1 MVGGLTAA
9 AQLMVWHTEHCTWL
23 APRGYIST
31 TRQFWFVHTSC
42 AISPPAQ
49 RHGVLSACEAKD
61 WTLAGTLETC
71 FKRSWQEADLRRA
84 ALA

>member
-1 MVGGLTAA
+1 MLCSGIRLQEQGQGVEVVRGLTAA
-9 AQLMVWHTEHCTWL
+9 AQLIVWHTEHCTWL

-49 RHGVLSACEAKD
+49 GHRVLSACEAK
-61 WTLAGTLETC
+61 
-71 FKRSWQEADLRRA
+71 R
-84 ALA
+84 